1 MADARAGG
9 GLERLKRTGGWSMF
23 RRRLLAAS
31 LAACGALLIGA
42 CGSSSSAG
50 GGVIKVGITGPFT
63 GAYADPGTAIRNAG
77 ELAIADINAAGGING
92 RKLQAV
98 SEDDACDAQQGTQAA
113 EKLLTEK
120 IVAIVGGYCSG
131 ASIPESDILHRSGD
145 LPFIT
150 AASSNPKF
158 TEQGYDNVFRM
169 VSRDDAEGPADVSF
183 IQQFLKA
190 SKIAIM
196 HDNTTYAKGLAD
208 SAKQAAQAA
217 GITVTY
223 FDAITPGQ
231 KDYTAA
237 LVKVGTGNPDALFY
251 TGYYPEFG
259 LLAKEY
265 VSLSPSYKL
274 DGDSADVDPS
284 VIKVAGAA
292 LTNPGITITTLPT
305 TEFIHNAK
313 NDKFT
318 SEYQS
323 KYGGAPGDY
332 SSYEYDGMMALAQAL
347 KNDGGKTDA
356 KSLNAAIHA
365 VKISDGITGSIAFD
379 NKGDRPA
386 PEFMAVHAVG
396 NTPEFQP
403 IALRQNGTWVASS

>member
-1 MADARAGG
+1 MV
-9 GLERLKRTGGWSMF
+9 
-23 RRRLLAAS
+23 RRRYLMVSMAAFGA
-31 LAACGALLIGA
+31 LVVAACG
-42 CGSSSSAG
+42 GSTSGNNSAG
-50 GGVIKVGITGPFT
+50 GPIMVGITGPFT
-63 GAYADPGTAIRNAG
+63 GPYADPGVAIRNAG
-77 ELAIADINAAGGING
+77 ELAITDINASGGING

-158 TEQGYDNVFRM
+158 TDQGYDNVFRM
-169 VSRDDAEGPADVSF
+169 VSRDDAEAPAAVSF
-183 IQQFLKA
+183 MKDWLKA

-196 HDNTTYAKGLAD
+196 HDNTTYAKGVAD

-217 GITVTY
+217 GMTVTY

-237 LVKVGTGNPDALFY
+237 LVKVGTGHPDVLYY

-259 LLAKEY
+259 LLAKEF
-265 VSLSPSYKL
+265 VSLSPGYKL
-274 DGDSADVDPS
+274 NGDSACADPS

-292 LTNPGITITTLPT
+292 MTNQSITINTLPT

-313 NDKFT
+313 NDAFT
-318 SEYQS
+318 SAYKA

-332 SSYEYDGMMALAQAL
+332 SSYEYDGMMTLAKAL
-347 KNDGGKTDA
+347 KDDGGKTDA
-356 KSLNAAIHA
+356 KSLNPAIHA
-365 VKISDGITGSIAFD
+365 VQIADGITGNIAFD
-379 NKGDRPA
+379 GKGDRPA
-386 PEFMAVHAVG
+386 PEFLAIQAKG
-396 NTPEFQP
+396 DPPAFAP
-403 IALRQNGTWVASS
+403 IAIREKGKWVAST

>member
-1 MADARAGG
+1 MAVCE
-9 GLERLKRTGGWSMF
+9 LERLKRTGGWSMF

-63 GAYADPGTAIRNAG
+63 GPYADPGAAIRNAG
-77 ELAIADINAAGGING
+77 ELAIEDINASGGVNG
-92 RKLQAV
+92 RMLQAV
-98 SEDDACDAQQGTQAA
+98 AQDDACDAQQGTQAA
-113 EKLLTEK
+113 EKLLTLG

-131 ASIPESDILHRSGD
+131 ASIPESDILHRTGD

-169 VSRDDAEGPADVSF
+169 VSRDDAEAPADVSF
-183 IQQFLKA
+183 MKDWLKA
-190 SKIAIM
+190 GKIAIM

-208 SAKQAAQAA
+208 SAKTAAAA
-217 GITVTY
+217 SGVTVTY

-237 LVKVGTGNPDALFY
+237 LTRVGTTHPDVLFY

-265 VSLSPSYKL
+265 VSLAPSFKL
-274 DGDSADVDPS
+274 NGVSADVDPS
-284 VIKVAGAA
+284 VIKVAGTA
-292 LTNPGITITTLPT
+292 LNNPGITINTLPT
-305 TEFIHNAK
+305 TEFIHNTQ
-313 NDKFT
+313 NDTFT
-318 SEYQS
+318 QKYQQ
-323 KYGGAPGDY
+323 KYGRAPGDY
-332 SSYEYDGMMALAQAL
+332 SSYEYDGMTALAQAL
-347 KNDGGKTDA
+347 KDDGGKTDA
-356 KSLNAAIHA
+356 KSLNAALHA
-365 VKISDGITGSIAFD
+365 VSISSGTTGSIKFD
-379 NKGDRPA
+379 SKGDRPT
-386 PEFMAVHAVG
+386 PLFLAVHASG
-396 NTPEFQP
+396 NPPTFSP
-403 IALRQNGTWVASS
+403 IAIRQNGAWVASS

>member
-1 MADARAGG
+1 MSPLLEPKSRSVPELDTQLGRTDTGPSFPGGVG
-9 GLERLKRTGGWSMF
+9 GLPSAHSRPAATGRWRPADDEAIREASMF
-23 RRRLLAAS
+23 SRRLLAGSMAAGAAML
-31 LAACGALLIGA
+31 LAACGG
-42 CGSSSSAG
+42 GTSGTGNSSP
-50 GGVIKVGITGPFT
+50 I
-63 GAYADPGTAIRNAG
+63 
-77 ELAIADINAAGGING
+77 
-92 RKLQAV
+92 
-98 SEDDACDAQQGTQAA
+98 
-113 EKLLTEK
+113 
-120 IVAIVGGYCSG
+120 
-131 ASIPESDILHRSGD
+131 
-145 LPFIT
+145 
-150 AASSNPKF
+150 
-158 TEQGYDNVFRM
+158 
-169 VSRDDAEGPADVSF
+169 
-183 IQQFLKA
+183 LKA

-217 GITVTY
+217 GMTVTY

-332 SSYEYDGMMALAQAL
+332 SSYEYDGMMTLAQAL

-356 KSLNAAIHA
+356 KSLNAAIHG

-379 NKGDRPA
+379 SKGDRPA
-386 PEFMAVHAVG
+386 PEFLAVHAVG
-396 NTPEFQP
+396 SPPAFQP
-403 IALRQNGTWVASS
+403 IAIRQNGTWVASS

>member
-1 MADARAGG
+1 
-9 GLERLKRTGGWSMF
+9 MF

-92 RKLQAV
+92 RMLQGV
-98 SEDDACDAQQGTQAA
+98 PEDDACDAQQGTQAA
-113 EKLLTEK
+113 EKLLTQG
-120 IVAIVGGYCSG
+120 IIAIVGGYCSG
-131 ASIPESDILHRSGD
+131 ASIPESDILHRTGD

-169 VSRDDAEGPADVSF
+169 VSRDDAEAPADVSF
-183 IQQFLKA
+183 MKDWLKA

-208 SAKQAAQAA
+208 SAKTAAAA
-217 GITVTY
+217 SGVTVTY

-231 KDYTAA
+231 KDYSSA
-237 LVKVGTGNPDALFY
+237 LTRVGTTHPDVLFY

-265 VSLSPSYKL
+265 VSLAPSFKL
-274 DGDSADVDPS
+274 NGVSADVDPS
-284 VIKVAGAA
+284 VIKVAGTA
-292 LTNPGITITTLPT
+292 LNNPGITINTLPT
-305 TEFIHNAK
+305 TEFIHNTQ
-313 NDKFT
+313 NDAFT
-318 SEYQS
+318 QKYQQ
-323 KYGGAPGDY
+323 KYGRAPGDY
-332 SSYEYDGMMALAQAL
+332 SSYEYDGMTALAQAL
-347 KNDGGKTDA
+347 KDDGGKTDA
-356 KSLNAAIHA
+356 KSLNAALHA
-365 VKISDGITGSIAFD
+365 VSISSGTTGSIKFD
-379 NKGDRPA
+379 SKGDRPT
-386 PEFMAVHAVG
+386 PLFLAVHASG
-396 NTPEFQP
+396 NPPTFSP
-403 IALRQNGTWVASS
+403 IAIRQNGAWVASS

>member
-1 MADARAGG
+1 MI
-9 GLERLKRTGGWSMF
+9 K
-23 RRRLLAAS
+23 RRLLATS
-31 LAACGALLIGA
+31 LATLAVLIIGA
-42 CGSSSSAG
+42 CGSSSTSGG
-50 GGVIKVGITGPFT
+50 GGVIKFGSTVPITGP
-63 GAYADPGTAIRNAG
+63 YAEPGSSSRNAG
-77 ELAIADINAAGGING
+77 ELAIEDINASGGVNG
-92 RKLQAV
+92 RMLQAV
-98 SEDDACDAQQGTQAA
+98 AQDDACDAQQGTQAA
-113 EKLLTEK
+113 EKLLTLG

-237 LVKVGTGNPDALFY
+237 LVRVGTVNPAERFY
-251 TGYYPEFG
+251 TGYYP
-259 LLAKEY
+259 
-265 VSLSPSYKL
+265 
-274 DGDSADVDPS
+274 
-284 VIKVAGAA
+284 
-292 LTNPGITITTLPT
+292 
-305 TEFIHNAK
+305 
-313 NDKFT
+313 
-318 SEYQS
+318 
-323 KYGGAPGDY
+323 
-332 SSYEYDGMMALAQAL
+332 
-347 KNDGGKTDA
+347 
-356 KSLNAAIHA
+356 
-365 VKISDGITGSIAFD
+365 AF
-379 NKGDRPA
+379 R
-386 PEFMAVHAVG
+386 
-396 NTPEFQP
+396 
-403 IALRQNGTWVASS
+403 L

>member
-1 MADARAGG
+1 
-9 GLERLKRTGGWSMF
+9 MF

-92 RKLQAV
+92 RMLQGV
-98 SEDDACDAQQGTQAA
+98 PEDDACDAQQGTQAA
-113 EKLLTEK
+113 EKLLTQG
-120 IVAIVGGYCSG
+120 IIAIVGGYCSG
-131 ASIPESDILHRSGD
+131 ASIPESDILHRTGD

-169 VSRDDAEGPADVSF
+169 VSRDDAEAPADVSF
-183 IQQFLKA
+183 MKDWLKA
-190 SKIAIM
+190 SKIAIL

-208 SAKQAAQAA
+208 SAKTAAAA
-217 GITVTY
+217 SGVTVTY

-231 KDYTAA
+231 KDYSSA
-237 LVKVGTGNPDALFY
+237 LTRVGTTHPDVLFY

-265 VSLSPSYKL
+265 VSLAPSFKL
-274 DGDSADVDPS
+274 NGVSADVDPS
-284 VIKVAGAA
+284 VIKVAGTA
-292 LTNPGITITTLPT
+292 LNNPGITINTLPT
-305 TEFIHNAK
+305 TEFIHNTQ
-313 NDKFT
+313 NDAFT
-318 SEYQS
+318 QKYQQ
-323 KYGGAPGDY
+323 KYGRAPGDY
-332 SSYEYDGMMALAQAL
+332 SSYEYDGMTALAQAL
-347 KNDGGKTDA
+347 KDDGGKTDA
-356 KSLNAAIHA
+356 KSLNAALHA
-365 VKISDGITGSIAFD
+365 VSISSGTTGSIKFD
-379 NKGDRPA
+379 SKGDRPT
-386 PEFMAVHAVG
+386 PLFLAVHASG
-396 NTPEFQP
+396 NPPTFSP
-403 IALRQNGTWVASS
+403 IAIRQNGAWVASS

>member
-1 MADARAGG
+1 MI
-9 GLERLKRTGGWSMF
+9 K
-23 RRRLLAAS
+23 RRLLAAS
-31 LAACGALLIGA
+31 LATLAVLIIGA
-42 CGSSSSAG
+42 CGSSSTSGG

-63 GAYADPGTAIRNAG
+63 GPYADPGSAIRNAG
-77 ELAIADINAAGGING
+77 ELAIEDINASGGVNG
-92 RKLQAV
+92 RMLQAV
-98 SEDDACDAQQGTQAA
+98 AQDDACDAQQGTQAA

-183 IQQFLKA
+183 IKQFLKA
-190 SKIAIM
+190 SRIAIM

-208 SAKQAAQAA
+208 SAKQAAQAS
-217 GITVTY
+217 GMTVTY

-237 LVKVGTGNPDALFY
+237 LVKVGTGDPDALFY

-305 TEFIHNAK
+305 TEFIHRSEEH
-313 NDKFT
+313 T
-318 SEYQS
+318 SELQ
-323 KYGGAPGDY
+323 
-332 SSYEYDGMMALAQAL
+332 
-347 KNDGGKTDA
+347 
-356 KSLNAAIHA
+356 
-365 VKISDGITGSIAFD
+365 
-379 NKGDRPA
+379 
-386 PEFMAVHAVG
+386 
-396 NTPEFQP
+396 
-403 IALRQNGTWVASS
+403 